1 MSNRDAARSY
11 YTALDD
17 HHYETFESLLTPE
30 FVHVRPDR
38 TLEDRSAFI
47 EFMRE
52 GRPLHTTSHDL
63 VDFYTNDAGDELVVR
78 GVLRDEDGKELFDFL
93 DRHVFADDRIARV
106 ETFTSR

>member
-38 TLEDRSAFI
+38 TLEDRAAFI
-47 EFMRE
+47 EFMQE
-52 GRPLHTTSHDL
+52 GRPLHTTTHDQ
-63 VDFYTNDAGDELVVR
+63 VEFYENNAGDELVVH
-78 GVLRDEDGKELFDFL
+78 GVLRDEEGEKLFKFL
-93 DRHVFADDRIARV
+93 DRHVFGDDRIARV